1 MPQMQTTGRGWI
13 HSCLSLL
20 ALGMASCAVV
30 PPPGEAGQGV
40 AGEIASVAAPG
51 GDIAQ
56 VLSLPECRSLAGQ
69 RARLQKVHADL
80 AREGMALRVLGCP
93 ELPAAGKPGTG
104 KPVLAL
110 AVVVVDGERAADSV
124 RGPLADGELLDMGS
138 AAPAAGAAGMQ
149 RVGTASLA
157 QLPDDALSP
166 DVLFNREWLRK
177 RLAGQGLRPVGN
189 TWWAFAP
196 R

>member
-13 HSCLSLL
+13 HSCLGVL

-30 PPPGEAGQGV
+30 PPFGEAGQ
-40 AGEIASVAAPG
+40 SVAMPVAQSG

-56 VLSLPECRSLAGQ
+56 VLAGAECRSLAGQ
-69 RARLQKVHADL
+69 RARLQKVHTAL

-93 ELPAAGKPGTG
+93 QLPASAKSGAGT
-104 KPVLAL
+104 PVLAL
-110 AVVVVDGERAADSV
+110 AVVVVDGERAADTV

-138 AAPAAGAAGMQ
+138 AAPQAGNGGMQ
-149 RVGTASLA
+149 RVSTASLA
-157 QLPDDALSP
+157 QPPEDALSP

-177 RLAGQGLRPVGN
+177 LMAEQGLRAVGD
-189 TWWAFAP
+189 TWWAFVP